1 MIYYYIT
8 IKIAN
13 IKNTILMT
21 PNIGEDMEKLDH
33 TYIVI
38 DGDAKCCSHSGNSL
52 TISCETKYAVTT

>member
-1 MIYYYIT
+1 
-8 IKIAN
+8 
-13 IKNTILMT
+13 MT